1 MSTTTIAIRT
11 DEETKREAQKLFKS
25 MGMDMSTAINMFLRQ
40 TISEHRLPFRPGLSR
55 FEREVL
61 DAASEESIPVRD
73 IDELR
78 EIIANA

>member
-40 TISEHRLPFRPGLSR
+40 TISEHRLPFQPGLTR
-55 FEREVL
+55 FERSVL

>member
-61 DAASEESIPVRD
+61 DAASEPAQKVESLEEFIKEIRD
-73 IDELR
+73 
-78 EIIANA
+78 A